1 MALFSNLKEYSMDS
15 HAVKKT
21 TQYDTVS
28 CLVERLRYY
37 IEISDENEQLLR
49 ELEKNEVSYKSRV
62 KLHLQEQ
69 RSNLYILKSGWLYRY
84 VDLPDDR
91 RQVLRV
97 HYPGDIVGLTDVA
110 MEETLGDTLTA
121 TDVVLCPFPKKSLD
135 TIFIESPRLTALI
148 FSLGMLEEAILL
160 DRITMIGR
168 SSAINR
174 VANYMLEIHS
184 RQRTHTNNA
193 TFNIFDMPLTQEVIA
208 DALGLTNV
216 TVSNAFTQLEQEGKI
231 IRDRKKMTILEPD
244 KLKKELDFKDR
255 YFRIDTSWFP
265 NA

>member
-1 MALFSNLKEYSMDS
+1 M
-15 HAVKKT
+15 
-21 TQYDTVS
+21 TQSTS

-37 IEISDENEQLLR
+37 IDISEENERLLR

-97 HYPGDIVGLTDVA
+97 HYPGDIVGLSDVA
-110 MEETLGDTLTA
+110 MENTIGDTMSA

-135 TIFIESPRLTALI
+135 QIFIKSPRLTALI
-148 FSLGMLEEAILL
+148 FSLGMLEEAILF
-160 DRITMIGR
+160 DRITMIAR

-174 VANYMLEIHS
+174 VANYMLEIHA
-184 RQRTHTNNA
+184 RQRIHTNNLS
-193 TFNIFDMPLTQEVIA
+193 FNYFDMPLTQEVIA

-216 TVSNAFTQLEQEGKI
+216 TVSNAFTQLEEEQKI
-231 IRDRKKMTILEPD
+231 IRDRKKITILDPEA
-244 KLKKELDFKDR
+244 LKKELNFKDR
-255 YFRIDTSWFP
+255 YFHIDTDWFP